1 MKKSKEIYID
11 WLRNKVS
18 RLIESHFTLSMLRK
32 ELFDKFS
39 NLGKISISTISAVLR
54 KKLKNKL
61 QITNY

>member
-1 MKKSKEIYID
+1 
-11 WLRNKVS
+11 
-18 RLIESHFTLSMLRK
+18 MLRK

-61 QITNY
+61 QITNSSNTKERTLQNITKTNK